1 MPPEE
6 PSPRAVPPRTDGR
19 AAFVGRDRH
28 IAALLDDAREVL
40 SEGARAVL
48 VRGEAGVGKTRLVT
62 EYLRNAPL
70 GTHMVGGCV
79 ESGTDAVAFAPVTS
93 VLRPLTRE
101 HAPTPVEAR
110 ELARI
115 LPELGEVSTV
125 PDDGRT
131 RLFESVLTFLERCA
145 EAGDG
150 TRPGLTVVLEDLHW
164 ADASTRDLLLFLLRN
179 LGRAPLQIVVTVRTD
194 DVHRTHPLRR
204 LVPDMVRLPRVGTAD
219 LGPLDV
225 AEVSAQVASLR
236 GRAPAD
242 AEAELLHER
251 SGGNPLF
258 VEALLTGGGDGGV
271 GGLPEGPRELMLR
284 RVEVL
289 SATARGILG
298 TAALI
303 GTRVPHSLLAA
314 AAERAGLGEQDLD
327 TALREAVDARVLHV
341 DGDGYA
347 FGHALLAEAVQE
359 DLLPGERVRA
369 HRRLID
375 ALESGV
381 PGLTEHERDLRLARH
396 ATRVHDHPRAFRA
409 TWAAAEHTARSSGHP
424 EQLGLLE
431 RLLELYELVPDTADE
446 LGVTRADLLH
456 RAGSAAHMA
465 GRARRAR
472 DHATAGLAALR
483 ADGHTAPA
491 PEDTPTA
498 GHLRLVR
505 ARALRNL
512 GQDGDLEDLA
522 VAATLFGEEHTG
534 RIAVDAAHAAALNVR
549 GLEEEA
555 EPIARAVL
563 DRARRAGDLHSE
575 ADALV
580 TLGSFWSGED
590 MDEREG
596 LLRSGIA
603 LAARIGHVQTELR
616 GWNNLQVCLHFR
628 LDLQGAVEVS
638 RRAMAR
644 LTELGVA
651 RTRGAEAAGN
661 LAASLA
667 NVGHTD
673 EALRLLDRFPGG
685 VLPARRQKIHIA
697 LVIALWHGDLDT
709 ARDLLED
716 VVELQGSVEPSV
728 DYRTM
733 LDHARLLLLAEEG
746 DLDAMLLVAR
756 NVIETERTKAPT
768 QSSLNGLVR
777 LSEVVHHLRRS
788 DDPGHRTAAE
798 EIRSEL
804 DLFRRGRF
812 WFYTPW
818 GHLREQESR
827 AWLTV
832 DPEEARSRW
841 EDHAH
846 ALGRAGFPVQRLTVL
861 GRAASRTLEAGNETA
876 ARRLL
881 VLCEKAVGS
890 CDDGAALYRHHAAP
904 VRAALEDP
912 DGAAPAGLTRREQE
926 VLVRLA
932 SGATNREI
940 GEALF
945 ISPKTV
951 SVHMSNLMGKLG
963 VTNRNAAAARARD
976 LGLA

>member
-6 PSPRAVPPRTDGR
+6 PSPRPVPPRTDGR
-19 AAFVGRDRH
+19 AVFVGREH
-28 IAALLDDAREVL
+28 HVAALLEDAREVL
-40 SEGARAVL
+40 SDGARAVL

-62 EYLRNAPL
+62 EHLRRSPL
-70 GTHMVGGCV
+70 GTHAAGGCV

-93 VLRPLTRE
+93 VLRPLTRD

-145 EAGDG
+145 ETGDG
-150 TRPGLTVVLEDLHW
+150 TRPGLAVVLEDLHW

-179 LGRAPLQIVVTVRTD
+179 LGRAPIQLVMTVRTD

-225 AEVSAQVASLR
+225 AGVFAQVASLR

-258 VEALLTGGGDGGV
+258 VEALLAGGGGDGA
-271 GGLPEGPRELMLR
+271 GLPEGPRELMLR
-284 RVEVL
+284 RVEAL
-289 SATARGILG
+289 SATTRGILG

-303 GTRVPHSLLAA
+303 GTRVPHPLLAA
-314 AAERAGLGEQDLD
+314 AAERAGVGEHDLD
-327 TALREAVDARVLHV
+327 AALREAVDARVLQV

-369 HRRLID
+369 HRRLIE
-375 ALESGV
+375 ALEAGA
-381 PGLTEHERDLRLARH
+381 PGLTDHERDLRLARH
-396 ATRVHDHPRAFRA
+396 ATRAHDHPRAFRA
-409 TWAAAEHTARSSGHP
+409 TWAAAEHTARSSGHH

-431 RLLELYELVPDTADE
+431 RLLELYELVPDAAEE
-446 LGVTRADLLH
+446 LGVTRASLLH

-472 DHATAGLAALR
+472 DHATAGLAALG
-483 ADGHTAPA
+483 ADGDTAPE
-491 PEDTPTA
+491 PEDTLTA
-498 GHLRLVR
+498 ALLRLVR
-505 ARALRNL
+505 GRALRNL
-512 GQDGDLEDLA
+512 GQGGDLEDLA
-522 VAATLFGEEHTG
+522 VAAALFGEEHTG

-549 GLEEEA
+549 GREEEA

-563 DRARRAGDLHSE
+563 DRSRRAGDLHSE

-603 LAARIGHVQTELR
+603 LAARIAHVQTELR

-628 LDLQGAVEVS
+628 LDLQGAVQVS

-644 LTELGVA
+644 LTDLGLA
-651 RTRGAEAAGN
+651 RTRGPEAAGN

-667 NVGHTD
+667 NIGHTD
-673 EALRLLDRFPGG
+673 EALRLFDRFPGG
-685 VLPARRQKIHIA
+685 DLPARRQKTHIA
-697 LVIALWHGDLDT
+697 VEIALWHGDVDT
-709 ARDLLED
+709 ARSLLED
-716 VVELQGSVEPSV
+716 LVELQGSAEPST
-728 DYRTM
+728 DYRSM
-733 LDHARLLLLAEEG
+733 LDHARLFLLAEEG
-746 DLDAMLLVAR
+746 DLDATVPVAR
-756 NVIETERTKAPT
+756 SVIDTERTKAAT

-777 LSEVVHHLRRS
+777 LSETVHCLRRS
-788 DDPGHRTAAE
+788 EEPGHRAAAE

-804 DLFRRGRF
+804 DLFRRGRY
-812 WFYTPW
+812 WFHTPW

-827 AWLTV
+827 AWLAS

-841 EDHAH
+841 EEYAH
-846 ALGRAGFPVQRLTVL
+846 ALGEVGFPVQRLAVL
-861 GRAASRTLEAGNETA
+861 GRAASAALEAGDEGA

-881 VLCEKAVGS
+881 VLGEEAVGS
-890 CDDGAALYRHHAAP
+890 CDNGAALHRHHIAP
-904 VRAALEDP
+904 LRAALGEP
-912 DGAAPAGLTRREQE
+912 DGAARP
-926 VLVRLA
+926 V
-932 SGATNREI
+932 
-940 GEALF
+940 
-945 ISPKTV
+945 
-951 SVHMSNLMGKLG
+951 
-963 VTNRNAAAARARD
+963 
-976 LGLA
+976 